1 MHDLTIEI
9 PVENVKLKITL
20 QLDIFVGIGLAKIK
34 KKKTLF
40 KNWKFKGCLV
50 LGEELKWAGD

>member
-20 QLDIFVGIGLAKIK
+20 QFDIFVGIGLAKIK
-34 KKKTLF
+34 KKNAF
-40 KNWKFKGCLV
+40 
-50 LGEELKWAGD
+50 

>member
-1 MHDLTIEI
+1 MHDLTIDI

-20 QLDIFVGIGLAKIK
+20 QLDICVGIGLAKIK
-34 KKKTLF
+34 KKKLF

-50 LGEELKWAGD
+50 LGEELKWAGN

>member
-1 MHDLTIEI
+1 MHDLTIDI

-20 QLDIFVGIGLAKIK
+20 QLDICVGIGLAKI

-50 LGEELKWAGD
+50 LGEELKWAGN